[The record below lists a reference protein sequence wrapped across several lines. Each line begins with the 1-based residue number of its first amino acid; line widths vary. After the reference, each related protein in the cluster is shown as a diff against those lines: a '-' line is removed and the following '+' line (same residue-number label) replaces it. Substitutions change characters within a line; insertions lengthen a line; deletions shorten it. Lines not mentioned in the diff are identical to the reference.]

1 MRKNFILAPVTAVL
15 LGVLAGP
22 AFAAE
27 SAAPSAPIAPSAPAT
42 SVPKPQPLS
51 SLPAPNKPAASA
63 SNRPSG
69 APTFSSSA
77 RPSGAGNPGSALQ
90 SPNRPSAPVSKN
102 PTAKKSN
109 AIAGLTQAANA
120 AIAAFKVAKSEQI
133 SLLRARIESNCSF
146 SDLNVPCTKLKEC
159 AVDPLSCSTDG
170 MLPRDAKLQEL
181 AREKVR
187 AAKAAA
193 DSAVAALKAAK
204 AA

>member
-77 RPSGAGNPGSALQ
+77 RPSEAGNPGSAVQ
-90 SPNRPSAPVSKN
+90 SPNRPSAPASKK

-120 AIAAFKVAKSEQI
+120 AVAAFKVAKSELI
-133 SLLRARIESNCSF
+133 SLVRTNINYYC
-146 SDLNVPCTKLKEC
+146 DVPADRTCTKLLEC
-159 AVDPLSCSTDG
+159 GANPMSCSIDG